1 MSTLSRSLLPS
12 VMQCLPIVA
21 MLFGFVLAINPARSA
36 PEPATYQDLSV
47 LNDQVREFLTIQS
60 AGAPGRVQ
68 ISAVGLDPKLKLAPC
83 SFVEAF
89 FPNGGRAWGRTSVG
103 LRCNDGARWTIYVQG
118 NVSVFAS
125 YLVAAAPLMQ
135 GQALSRA
142 NTAIQNGDLTILPPG
157 IFTSIEQLE
166 GKVAKMSMAAGTVLK
181 QEMLQMPLVIQHG
194 QGVRIISNGP
204 GFSITAD
211 GQAQGSA
218 YAGQMV
224 PVRVASGQIITGI
237 ANSAGQ
243 VEVQTR

>member
-1 MSTLSRSLLPS
+1 MRGAS
-12 VMQCLPIVA
+12 IVTM
-21 MLFGFVLAINPARSA
+21 MLGFVLAISSAHSA
-36 PEPATYQDLSV
+36 PEPTPYQDLTA
-47 LNDQVREFLTIQS
+47 LNEQVREFLTIQS

-68 ISAVGLDPKLKLAPC
+68 ISTIGLDPKLKLAPC

-142 NTAIQNGDLTILPPG
+142 NVAVQNGDLTLLPPG
-157 IFTSIEQLE
+157 IFTSVDQLE

-237 ANSAGQ
+237 ANAAGQ